1 MGVSDLG
8 RRQNMSS
15 TSEQAAPPDEGSRS
29 SWNGAAA
36 SETISSSTTST
47 KIPQVAE
54 APPNQPTESKL
65 LTEPLLHA
73 KSPRNSRQGSPIR
86 PQTKPAAPNSTQRSR
101 SRKNSQEL
109 SPTRSATLSSSFAS
123 MPSAA
128 ALQRALSANK
138 PSMQS
143 PSVDGVLEGSRTD
156 KPTRSGDN
164 SPHWPISPRLRSP
177 PPSSASSRSPIPIL
191 RKPESDTILSPTSSK
206 RPPGPATVDVSDYF
220 QLRETERDDVPSRI
234 GIRTPARGAST
245 NASGLETVVEGSIPN
260 TPAIGP
266 VLNAPGDQSVESK
279 QLDSKD
285 SENPTKSESSSTKDN
300 IGSHTEPTGLNDSA
314 EKRDALSKTAA
325 PALTRPAS
333 SLAKRSFTNLASTK
347 NRPAPESMR
356 SMTVETETVSSI
368 PQVVLGVNGERGA
381 SGRMNSSASVRPRP
395 SSEAIRPKKDKKK
408 STRKLPSHHSGTVS
422 SKADIFEARVA
433 SAIDGTDSSDSE
445 ETFVYES
452 NPAERNTRNGH
463 HSRTPSA
470 TSLASQIDQYGNRG
484 KLNARDA
491 SHGAAAKKSMKFTN
505 NAYNHNLDGENGN
518 HSSIRSSVR
527 NGGSTPRHHHIGRHG
542 RGGHAS
548 LFDADSPFT
557 QANKASSPRTS
568 VGNMNKSSK
577 PNSPRTAG
585 GRLSGSP
592 KKTDLY
598 SYDLEGEAA
607 DDERTPLVG
616 SVRVNR
622 SRHTRRPFS
631 SSSRRSDYRAQQ
643 ERSWCSSYGACII
656 VTLLLL
662 VLCIGA
668 GTFVVALNRP
678 LVDVS
683 VRHIQNVLASE
694 QELMLDLDVRA
705 TNPNLFAITVNDL
718 DVNVFAKSEYA
729 GTTSVCQGGHG
740 QSHLTWIARREQ
752 FLGGN
757 ESAYHVAEGVDK
769 GTDPIKDPKGDLQT
783 MLLGEIFDFDS
794 PLVFEPS
801 PFRQRSTSSVGEV
814 RLAKPGNKTEEC
826 GSARWERVLQHP
838 FELHVRGVIKYQLP
852 ISSKTRSA
860 SIDSQVEVLP
870 KNGAVG
876 DEPTPERAR
885 NSANIS

>member
-1 MGVSDLG
+1 
-8 RRQNMSS
+8 MSS
-15 TSEQAAPPDEGSRS
+15 TPEQAAPPDEGSRS
-29 SWNGAAA
+29 SLNGAAA
-36 SETISSSTTST
+36 SEMISSSTTST

-54 APPNQPTESKL
+54 EPPNQPTESKL

-86 PQTKPAAPNSTQRSR
+86 PQTKPAVPNSSR

-128 ALQRALSANK
+128 ALQRALSTNK
-138 PSMQS
+138 PSVHS
-143 PSVDGVLEGSRTD
+143 PSVDGVLESSRTD
-156 KPTRSGDN
+156 KPTRSRDN

-191 RKPESDTILSPTSSK
+191 RKIESDTILSTASSK
-206 RPPGPATVDVSDYF
+206 RPPASTTADVSDYF
-220 QLRETERDDVPSRI
+220 QPRETERDDIPSRI
-234 GIRTPARGAST
+234 GIRTPARGASA

-260 TPAIGP
+260 TPATGP
-266 VLNAPGDQSVESK
+266 LLNARGDQSVESK

-285 SENPTKSESSSTKDN
+285 SENPTKSESSSTKEN
-300 IGSHTEPTGLNDSA
+300 IGSHAEPTGLNDSA

-381 SGRMNSSASVRPRP
+381 SGRMNSIASVRPRP

-408 STRKLPSHHSGTVS
+408 STRKAPSHHSGTVS
-422 SKADIFEARVA
+422 SKADIFEAKVA
-433 SAIDGTDSSDSE
+433 SAIDGTNSSDSE

-491 SHGAAAKKSMKFTN
+491 SHGVAGKKSMKFTN

-518 HSSIRSSVR
+518 QGSIRSSVR
-527 NGGSTPRHHHIGRHG
+527 NGGSTPRHHHIGRYG

-548 LFDADSPFT
+548 LFDPDSPFT

-568 VGNMNKSSK
+568 VGNMNKSPR

-631 SSSRRSDYRAQQ
+631 SSSRRSDHRAQQ
-643 ERSWCSSYGACII
+643 ERSWCSRYGACII

-668 GTFVVALNRP
+668 GTFVMALNRP

-683 VRHIQNVLASE
+683 IRHIQNVLASE

-705 TNPNLFAITVNDL
+705 TNPNLFAIIVNEL

-729 GTTSVCQGGHG
+729 GTTSVCQRGHG
-740 QSHLTWIARREQ
+740 QSLLTWIARREQ

-757 ESAYHVAEGVDK
+757 ESAYHVTEGVDK
-769 GTDPIKDPKGDLQT
+769 GTDPIKDPKGDPQT
-783 MLLGEIFDFDS
+783 MLLGEILDFDS
-794 PLVFEPS
+794 PLVFE
-801 PFRQRSTSSVGEV
+801 TSSAEGQP
-814 RLAKPGNKTEEC
+814 RLWA
-826 GSARWERVLQHP
+826 
-838 FELHVRGVIKYQLP
+838 
-852 ISSKTRSA
+852 RSA
-860 SIDSQVEVLP
+860 SQSQATKQ
-870 KNGAVG
+870 KNVALLDG
-876 DEPTPERAR
+876 
-885 NSANIS
+885 SACFNTHSNYMCGGSSNTSCRSVQKPGRHQLTAE

>member
-1 MGVSDLG
+1 MSPTSD
-8 RRQNMSS
+8 
-15 TSEQAAPPDEGSRS
+15 QAAAPDEGSHASRNGVAATEMTS
-29 SWNGAAA
+29 SL
-36 SETISSSTTST
+36 TISNEV
-47 KIPQVAE
+47 PQMAK
-54 APPNQPTESKL
+54 ARHNPTMESKL
-65 LTEPLLHA
+65 LSEPHLPA
-73 KSPRNSRQGSPIR
+73 KSPRSSREGSPIR
-86 PQTKPAAPNSTQRSR
+86 PQTKPPLPGSTQSSR

-109 SPTRSATLSSSFAS
+109 SPTRSPAMSGSFAS
-123 MPSAA
+123 IPSAA
-128 ALQRALSANK
+128 AVQRALSANK
-138 PSMQS
+138 PSMHS
-143 PSVDGVLEGSRTD
+143 ATVDGVLEGSRTD
-156 KPTRSGDN
+156 KPNRSGDN

-177 PPSSASSRSPIPIL
+177 PPSSSNSRSSIPIL
-191 RKPESDTILSPTSSK
+191 RKAESDST
-206 RPPGPATVDVSDYF
+206 PATATLKRSAASSTFDGSDYF
-220 QLRETERDDVPSRI
+220 HLKETERDDMQSRA
-234 GIRTPARGAST
+234 GVRTPARGASV
-245 NASGLETVVEGSIPN
+245 NASGLETVAEGSMPN

-266 VLNAPGDQSVESK
+266 LLNLSGDHHIESK
-279 QLDSKD
+279 RLDVNE
-285 SENPTKSESSSTKDN
+285 SEFPTKSDISSAKENVGSGTELGGPTDN
-300 IGSHTEPTGLNDSA
+300 A
-314 EKRDALSKTAA
+314 EKPDASLKTANA
-325 PALTRPAS
+325 AAIRPAS

-381 SGRMNSSASVRPRP
+381 SGRMNSSSSVRPRP
-395 SSEAIRPKKDKKK
+395 SSETIRPKKEKKK
-408 STRKLPSHHSGTVS
+408 QTRKPPSLHSGTVS
-422 SKADIFEARVA
+422 SKADIFEAKVA
-433 SAIDGTDSSDSE
+433 SAIDETNSSDSE

-452 NPAERNTRNGH
+452 NPAERNARNTH

-470 TSLASQIDQYGNRG
+470 TSLASQIDQYGTRN

-491 SHGAAAKKSMKFTN
+491 SHGVAAKKSMKFTN
-505 NAYNHNLDGENGN
+505 NAYNSNLDGEVGN
-518 HSSIRSSVR
+518 QGSTRSSVR
-527 NGGSTPRHHHIGRHG
+527 NGGSTPRHHHIGRYG

-568 VGNMNKSSK
+568 VGNMGKLPR

-585 GRLSGSP
+585 GRLPSSP
-592 KKTDLY
+592 RKSDLY
-598 SYDLEGEAA
+598 PYDLEGEAA

-631 SSSRRSDYRAQQ
+631 NSSRLSDYREQQ
-643 ERSWCSSYGACII
+643 DRSCCSRYGACII

-668 GTFVVALNRP
+668 GTFVMALNKP

-694 QELMLDLDVRA
+694 QELMLDLDVQA

-718 DVNVFAKSEYA
+718 DVNVFAKSGYA
-729 GTTSVCQGGHG
+729 GTAALWRGH
-740 QSHLTWIARREQ
+740 QSQSASLWTARREQ
-752 FLGGN
+752 LLGGRGSN
-757 ESAYHVAEGVDK
+757 YHTAEGVDK
-769 GTDPIKDPKGDLQT
+769 GTDPIEDPEGDLQT

-794 PLVFEPS
+794 PLMFEPS
-801 PFRQRSTSSVGEV
+801 PLRRRSTSSVGEV

-860 SIDSQVEVLP
+860 SIDKTFNVVP
-870 KNGAVG
+870 KEDAIG
-876 DEPTPERAR
+876 DDPTPERGVH
-885 NSANIS
+885 SSHLL